1 MNRTDRPDA
10 WTSGAARDSEVRV
23 SPRQLDLDRRDVL
36 IGAAAGA
43 ALFALPRS
51 ARAAGDLSSVHAQV
65 DKQMGES
72 VARLQEW
79 IRQPSISAQNIGIQE
94 CCDLTM
100 RLLRDAGFGSASKIP
115 TEGHPGILATY
126 EAGAKRTLAVY
137 FMYDVKQVEEKEWSV
152 PPFAAQLV
160 DRPEVGKVLMGR
172 GAVNQKGPEASFL
185 AALHAIRAAGQ
196 KLPVNLVLVAEGEE
210 ELGSPHFS
218 QIVQRPEVQA
228 ALRRCSGIMLPS
240 AAQNVAGEI
249 NVTLGAKG
257 VLELEL
263 ESSGEKWGRGPTRDI
278 HSGQKPAVDS
288 PVWHLVQALSTL
300 VAPDGND
307 PAIDG
312 IESAVRPLSAD
323 EKRMVDEL
331 ARRLDEKLMM
341 KELSIQHWA
350 RDLDFRTTLER
361 LVSRPTV
368 NIEGIVGGY
377 TGPGGKTILPHRA
390 LAKVDIRL
398 VPEMK
403 AKEVLAAVRGHL
415 AKRGYGDIEVRQLGG
430 YDPNTTSKDAGPV
443 QTAVAVYR
451 KSGIE
456 PLLWPRSGGSWP
468 GFYFTEKP
476 LQLPAIH
483 FGLGYGH
490 GAHSKDEFYVIES
503 AKPKVQGMA
512 GAIHSFVD
520 YLYAFASPSHA

>member
-1 MNRTDRPDA
+1 M
-10 WTSGAARDSEVRV
+10 E
-23 SPRQLDLDRRDVL
+23 
-36 IGAAAGA
+36 
-43 ALFALPRS
+43 
-51 ARAAGDLSSVHAQV
+51 
-65 DKQMGES
+65 ES
-72 VARLQEW
+72 
-79 IRQPSISAQNIGIQE
+79 
-94 CCDLTM
+94 
-100 RLLRDAGFGSASKIP
+100 
-115 TEGHPGILATY
+115 
-126 EAGAKRTLAVY
+126 
-137 FMYDVKQVEEKEWSV
+137 EWSS
-152 PPFAAQLV
+152 PPFAAKLV
-160 DRPEVGKVLMGR
+160 DLPEVGKVVMGR

-185 AALHAIRAAGQ
+185 AALHAIRGAGQ

-210 ELGSPHFS
+210 ELGSPHFT
-218 QIVQRPEVQA
+218 QVVQRPEVQA
-228 ALRRCSGIMLPS
+228 ALRRCSAMMLP
-240 AAQNVAGEI
+240 AASQNVTGQI

-263 ESSGEKWGRGPTRDI
+263 ESTGEKWGRGPNGRDI

-312 IESAVRPLSAD
+312 IESAIKPLGA
-323 EKRMVDEL
+323 EAKQMVDEL
-331 ARRLDEKLMM
+331 ARRLDEKVMM
-341 KELSIQHWA
+341 KELAIRHWA

-368 NIEGIVGGY
+368 NIEGITGGY

-398 VPEMK
+398 VPDMK
-403 AKEVLAAVRGHL
+403 AKEVLAAVRSHL

-430 YDPNTTSKDAGPV
+430 YDPNTTPRDSGAI
-443 QTAVAVYR
+443 QTSLAVYR
-451 KSGIE
+451 KAGIE

-468 GFYFTEKP
+468 GYLFTEKP

-490 GAHSKDEFYVIES
+490 GAHSKDEFYVLES
-503 AKPKVQGMA
+503 AHPKVQGMA
-512 GAIHSFVD
+512 GAIRSFVD
-520 YLYAFASPSHA
+520 YLYAFGAA